1 MTGDREGA
9 PTGGYPRQRMRR
21 HRRPSRRRAALMMG
35 AVVCFEAL
43 ALRMR
48 SGRLAGNVPVRCRH
62 GHLFTTI
69 WIPGGSLKALRLGWW
84 RFQWCPVVRHWSI
97 VTPVRES
104 ELDEAERRAAAATVD
119 LRIP

>member
-21 HRRPSRRRAALMMG
+21 HRRPSRRRTALMMG

-62 GHLFTTI
+62 GNLLTTI
-69 WIPGGSLKALRLGWW
+69 WILGG
-84 RFQWCPVVRHWSI
+84 
-97 VTPVRES
+97 
-104 ELDEAERRAAAATVD
+104 
-119 LRIP
+119 

>member
-1 MTGDREGA
+1 VSGDREGA
-9 PTGGYPRQRMRR
+9 LTGGYPRLEMRR
-21 HRRPSRRRAALMMG
+21 HRRHSRRRIALMMG
-35 AVVCFEAL
+35 AGVCFEAL

-69 WIPGGSLKALRLGWW
+69 WIPGASLKAFRLGWW
-84 RFQWCPVVRHWSI
+84 RFQWCPVGRHWSI

-104 ELDEAERRAAAATVD
+104 ELDEAERRAAAAAVD